1 MLIDT
6 YAGHHSTESAAAIHA
21 YEMAVR
27 ALAEHRP
34 GLGEALQMA
43 IHMDPDFVAGH
54 VLNGFS
60 KIVLARPEFD
70 TQIAANVDAAFA
82 AAKTRDITASE
93 CALLQSLLIARDGK
107 LLAAAQRLEDHLLI
121 EPRDFLALKL
131 AHALRFM
138 GGDAKG
144 MLRATSSVCH
154 AYSEPIPA
162 SGFVWG
168 CHAFALEEAG
178 QFEDAERFGRMA
190 VEREPS
196 DAWGLHAVAHVF
208 EMQNRFQEGIQW
220 LDNARERWTH
230 CHNFGGHVAWHLALF
245 HIEQGD
251 YEHALSIYDADILPN
266 PSEDYRDIANA
277 TALLW
282 RLGQFGVNVG
292 SRWDAL
298 VDIAQRRVTDT
309 KLLFAS
315 LHHLLSLLAG
325 NKRQEAEQMLS
336 HIIHT
341 ADEHQKDQSYVA
353 RHVAIDLARVMIGA
367 AEKGEGIDII
377 RIAQSLP
384 CLGGS
389 HAQRDVFMRTLAVY
403 ALNTGDAGVFS
414 QIMALRRTLK
424 KEDRFASMLL
434 AG

>member
-1 MLIDT
+1 
-6 YAGHHSTESAAAIHA
+6 
-21 YEMAVR
+21 
-27 ALAEHRP
+27 
-34 GLGEALQMA
+34 MA

-154 AYSEPIPA
+154 AYSEPIAA